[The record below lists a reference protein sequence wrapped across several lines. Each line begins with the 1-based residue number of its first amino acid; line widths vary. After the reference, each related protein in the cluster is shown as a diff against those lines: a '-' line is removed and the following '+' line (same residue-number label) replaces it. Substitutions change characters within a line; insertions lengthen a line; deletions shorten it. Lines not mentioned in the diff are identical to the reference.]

1 MLELLIYDGIY
12 YTMFSTDIYY
22 HLIIDTI
29 KEITNNYNPKNEND
43 ILDKEDRLFNGIL
56 LSINILSTTEN
67 EEILLELY
75 RLIVKLIKINKDAR
89 VLCTYVINIENKL
102 LHSENK
108 VLEAKFLTEVIN
120 HNYLYS
126 FGIIKNL
133 IDAND
138 IEKTYI
144 IDYLINND
152 NNVNNN
158 IVKYVTE
165 LEKLYDS
172 HSEQPKTQLLVLQT
186 LYKYLLKGNESKLLR
201 YNLSYVFDFLKK
213 IFTNSNNEVQ
223 AFTIKLFYYYVT
235 TFSKDSNSPKD
246 VENEVRNNVKSYYT
260 ILKDKTKDNSSLLP
274 YLIPIIK
281 NMVEHSMFKSDT
293 FQLLLKY
300 TKYTLTHYD
309 ITTFSKLTKSIGE
322 ILAYVYCVLKYQ
334 DESKISVTDIK
345 INVEE
350 ISISK
355 YLSFYNKKL
364 DVIHELWCLI
374 LLHNIK
380 NNKCDE
386 IFTPKIILSLLSL
399 QNDNKCLIEDYKSVI
414 QKSNVI
420 ITKDNINNL
429 YELLFNVVITQ
440 LNINNSN
447 VYFTVLLLLIQKDIK
462 YSIDNNILLHFLNVL
477 NTILTKKE
485 NINDFKAIK
494 YFDDEFSPKF
504 TNLLNEKNMKLYTSI
519 IFNYYKKML
528 MILDDNEKTLLYKMI
543 NTKISNEY
551 LIHNI
556 ILSYFNK
563 SLSYEFIEYFYYL

>member
-158 IVKYVTE
+158 IIKYVTE

-201 YNLSYVFDFLKK
+201 YNLSYIFDFLKK
-213 IFTNSNNEVQ
+213 IFTNNNNEVQ

-246 VENEVRNNVKSYYT
+246 VENEVTNNIKSYYT

-281 NMVEHSMFKSDT
+281 NMVEHSMFKSET

-334 DESKISVTDIK
+334 DESKISITDIK

-414 QKSNVI
+414 KKSNVI

-485 NINDFKAIK
+485 NIDDFKAIK

-504 TNLLNEKNMKLYTSI
+504 TSLLDEKNMKLYTSI
-519 IFNYYKKML
+519 IFNYYKNML

-551 LIHNI
+551 LIHNM

-563 SLSYEFIEYFYYL
+563 SLSYDFIEYFYYL

>member
-246 VENEVRNNVKSYYT
+246 VENEVTNNVKSYYT

-274 YLIPIIK
+274 YLIPVIK

-440 LNINNSN
+440 LNINNSS

-462 YSIDNNILLHFLNVL
+462 YSIDNNVLLHFLNVL